1 MCMCI
6 GMHMWRARGGQ
17 KKTVDVGP
25 HLLLCLRQNILLL
38 PLCTLGK
45 LVSKLPGCLS

>member
-45 LVSKLPGCLS
+45 LVRKLPGCLS